1 MSEQVQA
8 IATGAQADLP
18 WEQTSEAQLRENFR
32 KVKEIIAQ
40 QEMLERVPPEYLEF
54 SPQHLEGLVK
64 FAYFGGFIQ
73 LGEARQLLLLPKEA
87 IKPKLRQWYEEIREQ
102 GCWLC

>member
-1 MSEQVQA
+1 MNLTDE
-8 IATGAQADLP
+8 TKLRRHFDLIK
-18 WEQTSEAQLRENFR
+18 Q
-32 KVKEIIAQ
+32 IIAEQ
-40 QEMLERVPPEYLEF
+40 DMLERVPAEFLEF

-87 IKPKLRQWYEEIREQ
+87 LKPKLRQWYEEVREQ

>member
-1 MSEQVQA
+1 MTETVPALAADVMATEQIGSDQEVK
-8 IATGAQADLP
+8 
-18 WEQTSEAQLRENFR
+18 LREHFAA
-32 KVKEIIAQ
+32 VKQIIAA
-40 QEMLERVPPEYLEF
+40 QEMLERVPAEYLEF

-73 LGEARQLLLLPKEA
+73 LGEARRLLLLPKEA
-87 IKPKLRQWYEEIREQ
+87 IKPKLRQWYEEIRAQ